1 MSDRPFSPES
11 APSPAGRT
19 PLARRFAERFP
30 SQQELGLAW
39 QVPIGIAAALAAV
52 LIRYQLPLQPTQLPT
67 LTVVVAIT
75 LTATFVGFAAGL
87 TTAFV
92 GGAVSW
98 YLFFIP
104 FSFGLGPQG
113 FIPLFGFLVI
123 AASVLTAS
131 GLYRHQARRYQQ
143 VQAEAA
149 RKDVETAELFAR
161 ELAHR
166 LKNALAVVQ
175 SIAVQTVPDADG
187 RRSAFT
193 ARLQAM
199 AAAHDLLTEHVAQPA
214 AKAADVARLALR
226 PFVTDPARLALE
238 CGDDLTLAGQDVV
251 SLSLVL
257 HELATNASKYGAWS
271 CTGGTVALTIADA
284 GDDMRLIW
292 QESGGPP
299 VRLAAGKGFGS
310 KLLTRVGHDPAIEW
324 QPGGLVYATR
334 LPHAS

>member
-1 MSDRPFSPES
+1 MSEHPFRPES
-11 APSPAGRT
+11 ATAPERSM
-19 PLARRFAERFP
+19 PLAARLAERFP
-30 SQQELGLAW
+30 GHQELGTAW
-39 QVPIGIAAALAAV
+39 QVAIGSIAALIAV
-52 LIRYQLPLQPTQLPT
+52 AIRIQLPLTSSQLPT

-87 TTAFV
+87 TTAMI
-92 GGAVSW
+92 GGLVSW
-98 YLFFIP
+98 YLFFTP
-104 FSFGLGPQG
+104 FSFGMGPDG
-113 FIPLFGFLVI
+113 SIPLLGFLVI

-143 VQAEAA
+143 AQAEAA

-175 SIAVQTVPDADG
+175 SIAVQTVPDDDG
-187 RRSAFT
+187 KRSAFT

-199 AAAHDLLTEHVAQPA
+199 AAAHDLLTEHVAQPT
-214 AKAADVARLALR
+214 AKVTDVAQLALR

-238 CGDDLTLAGQDVV
+238 CDDLTLAGQDVV

-271 CTGGTVALTIADA
+271 SAGGAVALTIADA
-284 GDDMRLIW
+284 GDDMRLTW
-292 QESGGPP
+292 QESGGPRVKP
-299 VRLAAGKGFGS
+299 VTGKGFGS
-310 KLLTRVGHDPAIEW
+310 KLLTRVGREPAIDW

-334 LPHAS
+334 LPRA